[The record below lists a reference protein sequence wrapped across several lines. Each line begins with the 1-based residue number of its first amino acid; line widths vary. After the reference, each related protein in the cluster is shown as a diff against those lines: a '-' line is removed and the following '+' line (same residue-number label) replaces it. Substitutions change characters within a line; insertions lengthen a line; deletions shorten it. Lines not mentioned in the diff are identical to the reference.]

1 VSAENL
7 PGVQLGNNGASLR
20 IHGERALKTPRA
32 VTPGVPRSATQC
44 AVIPDSRGRKPRLAG
59 NAGFPGPGS

>member
-1 VSAENL
+1 MSAENL

-32 VTPGVPRSATQC
+32 VTPRC
-44 AVIPDSRGRKPRLAG
+44 AEKRDSVCCDSRLARTETPTRG
-59 NAGFPGPGS
+59 QRGIPGSR